1 MLCKE
6 TLVTRTFLQTL
17 ITLIALGG
25 YGFVGTLPKAT
36 AASSSIAA
44 PQKIAQLD
52 EDSIHSD
59 VSGMSVDSH
68 VPFRPMPAIETP
80 SSGDRSAGDA
90 SSHRGSQQSGPFAIL
105 DSIAIELFS
114 QSVMLAPKSPPF
126 VRSGDPSGM
135 FEPPRQ
141 SARR

>member
-1 MLCKE
+1 MR
-6 TLVTRTFLQTL
+6 RTFLQTL
-17 ITLIALGG
+17 IALIALGG
-25 YGFVGTLPKAT
+25 YGVVGTLPKAS

-59 VSGMSVDSH
+59 VAGMSVDSH
-68 VPFRPMPAIETP
+68 VPLQPMPTIDSPT
-80 SSGDRSAGDA
+80 SGNHSAGDA
-90 SSHRGSQQSGPFAIL
+90 SSNRGSQPSGPFAIL
-105 DSIAIELFS
+105 DSIAIQLYS
-114 QSVMLAPKSPPF
+114 QSVILAPKSPPF

>member
-1 MLCKE
+1 M
-6 TLVTRTFLQTL
+6 TRTFLQTL

-25 YGFVGTLPKAT
+25 YGFVGALPKAT

-68 VPFRPMPAIETP
+68 IPLRPMPAIDSPTR
-80 SSGDRSAGDA
+80 GDRSAGDA
-90 SSHRGSQQSGPFAIL
+90 SSLRGSHQSGPFAIL
-105 DSIAIELFS
+105 DSIAIELFP

>member
-1 MLCKE
+1 M
-6 TLVTRTFLQTL
+6 TRSFLQTL

-25 YGFVGTLPKAT
+25 YGFVGALPEAS

-52 EDSIHSD
+52 ESTIHSD
-59 VSGMSVDSH
+59 VSGMSVDSR
-68 VPFRPMPAIETP
+68 VPVLPMPAIDSPAT
-80 SSGDRSAGDA
+80 GDSSAGDT
-90 SSHRGSQQSGPFAIL
+90 SSSRGSQQSGPFAIL

-114 QSVMLAPKSPPF
+114 QSVILAPKSPPF

-135 FEPPRQ
+135 FEPPRP
-141 SARR
+141 STRR